1 MVSQHITTNL
11 FQVQVRVDDQSTY
24 PHHMSTGF
32 VSRGVDMGASA
43 IYFEFVGIKITR
55 NSCSCHV
62 VKLGF

>member
-1 MVSQHITTNL
+1 MVSQHITTHL

-43 IYFEFVGIKITR
+43 PCCFMQKLSTAD
-55 NSCSCHV
+55 CSLLGV
-62 VKLGF
+62 VYL

>member
-11 FQVQVRVDDQSTY
+11 FQEQVRADDQSTY

-43 IYFEFVGIKITR
+43 SVNNRTGAAK
-55 NSCSCHV
+55 
-62 VKLGF
+62 